1 MVYNRLF
8 LAVIKKNPM
17 GIGFRI
23 HDFMQFHVSPLKK
36 IPILFLVIMLYFLYQ
51 LIFKIKKVEVY
62 IFELLSSSYQKA
74 NVYWSKNYF

>member
-1 MVYNRLF
+1 MT
-8 LAVIKKNPM
+8 
-17 GIGFRI
+17 IGFPI
-23 HDFMQFHVSPLKK
+23 HDCIQFHVSPLKK